1 MRTLNFAKR
10 NFKKIIRDPLS
21 IIFSVLL
28 PLFLLF
34 IFKQI
39 NIPNESYELHNF
51 TPGIVVFGFSFITLF
66 TAMLVSKDRT
76 SSLLIRL
83 GISPMKPIEYIL
95 GYMLSIIPLT
105 LIQNVLFFILAIAL
119 GLSFSINIIWAILIS
134 IVVAILFIAIG
145 IILGSLFSEKA
156 SSGISSIVVQ
166 LVCFTSGMYFPRE
179 LLGDVFSRICE
190 YLPFESCVTIIKGVM
205 NANLESITIRN
216 IIVFSIYTILALIIS
231 ILIFKEKMISDNK

>member
-10 NFKKIIRDPLS
+10 NFKEMIRDPLS
-21 IIFSVLL
+21 IIFSILL

-95 GYMLSIIPLT
+95 GYMLSIIPLII
-105 LIQNVLFFILAIAL
+105 IQNVLFFILAIAL
-119 GLSFSINIIWAILIS
+119 GLSFSINIIWAMLIS
-134 IVVAILFIAIG
+134 IIVAVLFIAIG
-145 IILGSLFSEKA
+145 IIIGSLFSEKA
-156 SSGISSIVVQ
+156 SSGISSIIVQ

-179 LLGDVFSRICE
+179 LLGDVFSKICE
-190 YLPFESCVTIIKGVM
+190 YLPFESCVTIIKGIM
-205 NANLESITIRN
+205 NANIESIIIRN
-216 IIVFSIYTILALIIS
+216 IIVFSIYTMFSLVIAIVV
-231 ILIFKEKMISDNK
+231 FKKKMISDNK

>member
-10 NFKKIIRDPLS
+10 NFKEIIRDPLS

-83 GISPMKPIEYIL
+83 GISPMKPIGYIL
-95 GYMLSIIPLT
+95 GYMLSIIPLI

-179 LLGDVFSRICE
+179 LLGDVFSRIYE

-216 IIVFSIYTILALIIS
+216 IIFFSIYTILALIIS

>member
-10 NFKKIIRDPLS
+10 NFKEIIRDPLS

-190 YLPFESCVTIIKGVM
+190 YLPFESCVTIIKCVM

-216 IIVFSIYTILALIIS
+216 IIFFSIYTILALIIS

>member
-1 MRTLNFAKR
+1 MRIINFAKR
-10 NFKKIIRDPLS
+10 NYKEIIRDPLS

-28 PLFLLF
+28 PLVLLF

-95 GYMLSIIPLT
+95 GYMLSIIPLI
-105 LIQNVLFFILAIAL
+105 LIQNVLFFILAIVL
-119 GLSFSINIIWAILIS
+119 GLSFSINIIGAILIS

-145 IILGSLFSEKA
+145 IIIGSLFSEKA

-179 LLGDVFSRICE
+179 LLGDGFSKICE
-190 YLPFESCVTIIKGVM
+190 YLPFESCVTIIKGIM
-205 NANLESITIRN
+205 NNELEIITIRN
-216 IIVFSIYTILALIIS
+216 VFVFTLYTVLLLIIS
-231 ILIFKEKMISDNK
+231 IVVFKKKMTSDNK

>member
-1 MRTLNFAKR
+1 MRILNFAKR
-10 NFKKIIRDPLS
+10 NFKEIIRDPLS

-95 GYMLSIIPLT
+95 GYMLSIIPLII
-105 LIQNVLFFILAIAL
+105 IQNVLFFILAIAL
-119 GLSFSINIIWAILIS
+119 GLSFSINIIWAMLIS
-134 IVVAILFIAIG
+134 IIVAVLFIAIG
-145 IILGSLFSEKA
+145 IIIGSLFSEKA
-156 SSGISSIVVQ
+156 SSGISSIIVQ

-179 LLGDVFSRICE
+179 LLGDVFSKICE
-190 YLPFESCVTIIKGVM
+190 YLPFESCVTIIKGIM

-216 IIVFSIYTILALIIS
+216 IVVFSIYTILTLVIS
-231 ILIFKEKMISDNK
+231 IIVFKKKMISDNK

>member
-1 MRTLNFAKR
+1 MRTLNFANR
-10 NFKKIIRDPLS
+10 NFKEIIRDPLS
-21 IIFSVLL
+21 IIFSILL

-95 GYMLSIIPLT
+95 GYMLSIIPLI
-105 LIQNVLFFILAIAL
+105 LIQNVLFFILAIVL
-119 GLSFSINIIWAILIS
+119 GLNFSINIIWAILIS
-134 IVVAILFIAIG
+134 LVVAILFIAIG

-179 LLGDVFSRICE
+179 LLGDVFSKICE
-190 YLPFESCVTIIKGVM
+190 YLPFESCVTIIKGIM
-205 NANLESITIRN
+205 NDNLESITIRN
-216 IIVFSIYTILALIIS
+216 IIVFSIYTILALVIS
-231 ILIFKEKMISDNK
+231 IVVFKKKMISDNK